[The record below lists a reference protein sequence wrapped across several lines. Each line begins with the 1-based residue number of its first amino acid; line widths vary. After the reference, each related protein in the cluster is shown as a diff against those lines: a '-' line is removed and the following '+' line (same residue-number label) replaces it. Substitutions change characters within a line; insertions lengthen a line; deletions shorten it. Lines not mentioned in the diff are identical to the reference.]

1 MALLNIEIDGQATQ
15 VESGR
20 TVMDAARQLNI
31 SIPHF
36 CYHNK
41 LSIAAN
47 CRMCLVQ
54 VEKAPKPL
62 PACATPVSEG
72 MKVFTHSEF
81 AVKSQKGVMEF
92 LLINHPLD
100 CPICDQGGECQLQ
113 DLAVGYGGSD
123 SRFQEEKRV
132 VANKDLGPLIS
143 TDMTRCI
150 HCTRCVRYGE
160 EIAGIM
166 ELGMG
171 GRGEHS
177 EIMAFM
183 GQTVDSEV
191 SGNAIDLCPVGA
203 LTSKPFRFSART
215 WELRRNRSI
224 SPHCSLGSNLV
235 IQSKSDRVMRVL
247 PGVNEEVNECWLS
260 DKDRFSYD
268 ALNSAD
274 RAVKPMIKRNGEW
287 FETTWQAALDFAVEG
302 LRQALQ
308 SASGPDAIAA
318 LASPHQT
325 LEELYLLQAL
335 VRGLGSGNVDHR
347 LNQTDFRLDSSLQ
360 GAPWLGMSIAAVSQ
374 LKSALVIG
382 SSLRKDHPLIA
393 VRLRQI
399 ARKGAKIHVIHIAHD
414 DLAMPQ
420 GASLFVK
427 PSEMP
432 NALAQVLVAAARQL
446 GAILPATLGIEHIQV
461 SPEAETIASNL
472 ILDQHSAVMLG
483 NFAQHHPEFSQLYVM
498 GEELARLTQSTFG
511 ILGEAAN
518 SVGADISGAVP
529 CHGAFG
535 AEAIKGKPASDL
547 IAHPREAYLLLGT
560 EPDLDSSNGAGARAA
575 MHAAQCVI
583 ALTSFTSQV
592 AEYADV
598 ILPIAPFSETSGSF
612 VNTEGRLQSFVA
624 SVKPLGESRPAWKVL
639 RVLANLLALPG
650 FEFEDID
657 GLRSAMGGQLAE
669 RSRQYAFNPLSGHVS
684 GVLPPVPNGLMP
696 GHYLERASERP
707 IYRADSIVRRSA
719 ALQARPDGW
728 KASVVINPTTAQ
740 SLNVQAGEVVRV
752 KHLETSADLPVVLD
766 ENLVAGVARI
776 PAAWQETSTLGG
788 SYDAVTI
795 EQLA

>member
-1 MALLNIEIDGQATQ
+1 MALLNIEIDGQPTQ
-15 VESGR
+15 IESGR

-31 SIPHF
+31 AIPHF

-81 AVKSQKGVMEF
+81 AVKSQKAVMEF
-92 LLINHPLD
+92 LLVNHPLD

-235 IQSKSDRVMRVL
+235 VQSKADRVMRVL
-247 PGVNEEVNECWLS
+247 PGINEELNECWLS
-260 DKDRFSYD
+260 DKDRFSYE
-268 ALNSAD
+268 ALGAED
-274 RAVKPMIKRNGEW
+274 RAQKPMIKRNGQWNES
-287 FETTWQAALDFAVEG
+287 TWQDALDFAVEG
-302 LRQALQ
+302 LRQALR
-308 SASGPDAIAA
+308 SAAGPDAIAA

-360 GAPWLGMSIAAVSQ
+360 GSPWLGMSVAQ
-374 LKSALVIG
+374 LPQLNACVLIG
-382 SSLRKDHPLIA
+382 SSVRKDHPLIA
-393 VRLRQI
+393 VRLRQ
-399 ARKGAKIHVIHIAHD
+399 AVRKGAKLHMIHIADD
-414 DLAMPQ
+414 DLAMKKA
-420 GASLFVK
+420 ASLFVK

-432 NALAQVLVAAARQL
+432 KALAEVLVAAAQQL
-446 GAILPATLGIEHIQV
+446 GTRLPASFGIEQV
-461 SPEAETIASNL
+461 QASAEAQAIAASL
-472 ILDQHSAVMLG
+472 IAGAHTAVMLG
-483 NFAQHHPEFSQLYVM
+483 NFAQHHPEFSQLYVL

-511 ILGEAAN
+511 VIGEAAN
-518 SVGADISGAVP
+518 SVGANIAGAVP
-529 CHGAFG
+529 SHGPFG
-535 AEAIKGKPASDL
+535 AEAIQGKPASEL
-547 IAHPREAYLLLGT
+547 IAQGRQAYILLGT
-560 EPDLDSSNGAGARAA
+560 EPDLDSANGAAVRLA
-575 MHAAQCVI
+575 MREAQCVI
-583 ALTSFTSQV
+583 AMTSFTSQV
-592 AEYADV
+592 MEYADV
-598 ILPIAPFSETSGSF
+598 ILPIAPFSETAGSY
-612 VNTEGRLQSFVA
+612 VNTEGRLQSFTA
-624 SVKPLGESRPAWKVL
+624 AVKPLGESRPAWKVL
-639 RVLANLLALPG
+639 RVLANLFALPG
-650 FEFEDID
+650 FDFEDMD
-657 GLRSAMGGQLAE
+657 GLRDSMGGDLVE
-669 RSRQYAFNPLSGHVS
+669 RSRRYAFNPLTAHHTE
-684 GVLPPVPNGLMP
+684 VLPPVPNGLMP
-696 GHYLERASERP
+696 GHYLERATETP
-707 IYRADSIVRRSA
+707 IYRADAVVRRSPS
-719 ALQARPDGW
+719 LQIRTDAW
-728 KASVVINPTTAQ
+728 KASVVMHPDTAK
-740 SLNVQAGEVVRV
+740 SLNVQAGDQVRV
-752 KHLETSADLPVVLD
+752 KHLDAFADLPVMTD
-766 ENLVAGVARI
+766 AGLVTGVARI
-776 PAAWQETSTLGG
+776 PAAWPETSSLGVTSG
-788 SYDAVTI
+788 AVTI
-795 EQLA
+795 ERLV

>member
-1 MALLNIEIDGQATQ
+1 MALLNIEIDGQAIQ
-15 VESGR
+15 IEPGR
-20 TVMDAARQLNI
+20 TVMDAARKLNI
-31 SIPHF
+31 AIPHF

-62 PACATPVSEG
+62 PACATPVTEG

-81 AVKSQKGVMEF
+81 AVKSQKAVMEF

-123 SRFQEEKRV
+123 SRYQEEKRV

-183 GQTVDSEV
+183 GHTVDSEI

-215 WELRRNRSI
+215 WDLRRNRSV

-235 IQSKSDRVMRVL
+235 VQSKADRVMRVL
-247 PGVNEEVNECWLS
+247 PVVNEELNECWLS

-268 ALNSAD
+268 ALSASD
-274 RAVKPMIKRNGEW
+274 RAVKPMIKLNGQWAES
-287 FETTWQAALDFAVEG
+287 TWQEALDFAIEG
-302 LRQALQ
+302 LRQALH
-308 SASGPDAIAA
+308 SPAGPDAIAA
-318 LASPHQT
+318 LASPNQT

-347 LNQTDFRLDSSLQ
+347 LKQTDFRLDSSVQ
-360 GAPWLGMSIAAVSQ
+360 GAPWLGMPVASLSQ
-374 LKSALVIG
+374 LNASLVIG

-393 VRLRQI
+393 VRLRQA
-399 ARKGAKIHVIHIAHD
+399 ARKGSKLHLIHIAND
-414 DLAMPQ
+414 DLAIAQ
-420 GASLFVK
+420 SASLFVK
-427 PSEMP
+427 PSELP
-432 NALAQVLVAAARQL
+432 NALAQVLSAVAHQT
-446 GAILPATLGIEHIQV
+446 GHVLPASFGIENVMV
-461 SPEAETIASNL
+461 SAEAQEIAASL
-472 ILDQHSAVMLG
+472 LQGEHSAVMLG

-511 ILGEAAN
+511 VIGEAAN
-518 SVGADISGAVP
+518 SVGADIVGAVP
-529 CHGAFG
+529 NHGPFG
-535 AEAIKGKPASDL
+535 HDAIKGKPASDL
-547 IAHPREAYLLLGT
+547 ISHGREAYILLGS
-560 EPDLDSSNGAGARAA
+560 EPDLDSADGVAAISAMKSAR
-575 MHAAQCVI
+575 CVI
-583 ALTSFTSQV
+583 ALSSFTSQV
-592 AEYADV
+592 ADYANV
-598 ILPIAPFSETSGSF
+598 ILPIAPFSETAGSY
-612 VNTEGRLQSFVA
+612 VNTEGRLQSFTA
-624 SVKPLGESRPAWKVL
+624 SVKPLGECRPAWKVL

-650 FEFEDID
+650 FDFEDID
-657 GLRSAMGGQLAE
+657 GLRRSMGGDLSD
-669 RSRQYAFNPLSGHVS
+669 RVHRYAFNPLNAHAKD
-684 GVLPPVPNGLMP
+684 VLPPVPNGLMP
-696 GHYLERASERP
+696 GHYLERATETP
-707 IYRADSIVRRSA
+707 IYRADSIVRRSPS
-719 ALQARPDGW
+719 LQARPDGW
-728 KASVVINPTTAQ
+728 KASVVMHPETAR
-740 SLNVQAGEVVRV
+740 SLHVQAGEFVRV
-752 KHLETSADLPVVLD
+752 KHLDAFADLPVVTD
-766 ENLVAGVARI
+766 AHLVMGVARI
-776 PAAWQETSTLGG
+776 PAAWSETSVIGITSG
-788 SYDAVTI
+788 AVHI
-795 EQLA
+795 ERLA

>member
-15 VESGR
+15 VAPGR

-31 SIPHF
+31 AIPHF

-183 GQTVDSEV
+183 GHTVDSEV

-215 WELRRNRSI
+215 WELRRSRSI

-235 IQSKSDRVMRVL
+235 VQSKAERVMRVL
-247 PGVNEEVNECWLS
+247 PGVNEELNECWLS
-260 DKDRFSYD
+260 DKDRFSYE
-268 ALNSAD
+268 ALNASD
-274 RAVKPMIKRNGEW
+274 RAVKPMIKREGGW
-287 FETTWQAALDFAVEG
+287 IETTWQEALDYAAAG
-302 LRQALQ
+302 LREALH
-308 SASGPDAIAA
+308 SAAGPDAVAA

-325 LEELYLLQAL
+325 LEELFLLQAL

-360 GAPWLGMSIAAVSQ
+360 GAPWLGMSVSAISQ
-374 LKSALVIG
+374 LNASLLVG
-382 SSLRKDHPLIA
+382 SSVRKDHPLIA
-393 VRLRQI
+393 VRLRQA
-399 ARKGAKIHVIHIAHD
+399 ARKGSKIHLVHVAND
-414 DLAMPQ
+414 DLAMPKA
-420 GASLFVK
+420 ASIFAK
-427 PSEMP
+427 PSELP
-432 NALAQVLVAAARQL
+432 NALAQVLVAAAHQL
-446 GAILPATLGIEHIQV
+446 GKPVPSTFGIENIQA
-461 SPEAETIASNL
+461 SQQAQDIAASL
-472 ILDQHSAVMLG
+472 IAGKRSAVMLG
-483 NFAQHHPEFSQLYVM
+483 NFAQHHPEFSQLYVLAQ
-498 GEELARLTQSTFG
+498 EIARLTFSSFG
-511 ILGEAAN
+511 VIGEAAN
-518 SVGADISGAVP
+518 SVGANVVGAVP
-529 CHGAFG
+529 HHGPFG
-535 AEAIKGKPASDL
+535 ASSLQGKPASDL
-547 IAHPREAYLLLGT
+547 IGHAREAYILLGT
-560 EPDLDSSNGAGARAA
+560 EPDLDSANGAAAREALRAA
-575 MHAAQCVI
+575 RCVI

-592 AEYADV
+592 SEYAHV
-598 ILPIAPFSETSGSF
+598 ILPIAPFSETAGSF
-612 VNTEGRLQSFVA
+612 VNTEGRLQSFAA
-624 SVKPLGESRPAWKVL
+624 SVKPLGEARPAWKVL
-639 RVLANLLALPG
+639 RVLANLLNLPG
-650 FEFEDID
+650 FDFEDIE
-657 GLRSAMGGQLAE
+657 GLRSSMGGNLAE
-669 RSRQYAFNPLSGHVS
+669 RVRRYAFNPLSAHGAS
-684 GVLPPVPNGLMP
+684 VLPPVPNGLMP
-696 GHYLERASERP
+696 GHYLERASETP
-707 IYRADSIVRRSA
+707 IYRADPIVRRSPS
-719 ALQARPDGW
+719 LQARPDGW
-728 KASVVINPTTAQ
+728 KPSVVLHPDTAQ
-740 SLNVQAGEVVRV
+740 SLHVQPGETVRV
-752 KHLETSADLPVVLD
+752 KHLDTFAHLSVVVD
-766 ENLVAGVARI
+766 AGLVVGVARV
-776 PAAWQETSTLGG
+776 PSAWPETSTLGVSSG
-788 SYDAVTI
+788 AVTI
-795 EQLA
+795 ERLA